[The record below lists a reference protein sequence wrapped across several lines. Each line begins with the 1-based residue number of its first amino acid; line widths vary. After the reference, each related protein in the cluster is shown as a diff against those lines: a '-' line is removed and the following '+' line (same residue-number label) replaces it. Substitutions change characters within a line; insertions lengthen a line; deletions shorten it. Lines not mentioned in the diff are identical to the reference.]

1 MTAIASHPTDRLPVP
16 GTPSSRPD
24 DSAIDLDAI
33 ALGARL
39 RELRLARGLS
49 LRSLATRLDI
59 SPSAVSQL
67 ERGARRPSV
76 SRLLTIVQVL
86 EVPLADVFATGAS
99 AARGGTVAAPP
110 RSVVV
115 QRADESRP
123 VVLGGGVVFRRL
135 SPGHLRGVDFFESTY
150 PPGASATGVN
160 DLVTHEG
167 YEVGTVVSGELT
179 IEFPDERIV
188 VRAGDSVTFPCDLP
202 HRLGNRGDID
212 AVATWLIV
220 HPGA

>member
-1 MTAIASHPTDRLPVP
+1 VPVP
-16 GTPSSRPD
+16 PPSRPAD
-24 DSAIDLDAI
+24 DSGDDSLDLDAI

-39 RELRLARGLS
+39 RELRVARGLS
-49 LRSLATRLDI
+49 LRSVAARLDI

-86 EVPLADVFATGAS
+86 GVPLADVFASEAP
-99 AARGGTVAAPP
+99 AAPGGTGAAPP
-110 RSVVV
+110 RGIVV
-115 QRADESRP
+115 QRADESSP

-188 VRAGDSVTFPCDLP
+188 VRAGDSVTFPCDVP
-202 HRLGNRGDID
+202 HRLGNDGDTD

>member
-1 MTAIASHPTDRLPVP
+1 MTVPRLPR
-16 GTPSSRPD
+16 PSD
-24 DSAIDLDAI
+24 DPVELDA
-33 ALGARL
+33 AVLGSRL
-39 RELRLARGLS
+39 RELRLARGMS
-49 LRSLATRLDI
+49 LRSLAARLEI

-86 EVPLADVFATGAS
+86 GVPLADVFEAETAGALDE
-99 AARGGTVAAPP
+99 TDAAPP
-110 RSVVV
+110 RGPVVA
-115 QRADESRP
+115 RADETRP
-123 VVLGGGVVFRRL
+123 VVLGDGVVFRRL

-179 IEFPDERIV
+179 IDFPDERV
-188 VRAGDSVTFPCDLP
+188 VVGAGDSVTFPCDLP
-202 HRLGNRGDID
+202 HRLGNLGAVD

>member
-1 MTAIASHPTDRLPVP
+1 VPVP
-16 GTPSSRPD
+16 PPSRPAGDSRD
-24 DSAIDLDAI
+24 DSLDLDAI

-39 RELRLARGLS
+39 RELRVARGLS
-49 LRSLATRLDI
+49 LRSVAARLDI

-86 EVPLADVFATGAS
+86 GVPLADVFASEAP
-99 AARGGTVAAPP
+99 AAPGGTGAAPP
-110 RSVVV
+110 RGIVV

-202 HRLGNRGDID
+202 HRLGNGGDID